1 MLLEKLLDLY
11 ERGDLEALHREL
23 IENRGSLIVNANLL
37 VSHPDF
43 TATCLKI
50 LEETK
55 RNSS

>member
-23 IENRGSLIVNANLL
+23 IENRESLIFNANLL

>member
-23 IENRGSLIVNANLL
+23 IENRESLIVNANLL

>member
-1 MLLEKLLDLY
+1 MLLDKLLNLY
-11 ERGDLEALHREL
+11 QRGDLEALRQEL
-23 IENRGSLIVNANLL
+23 MENRDTVIFNANLL

>member
-1 MLLEKLLDLY
+1 MILEKLLEAY
-11 ERGDLEALHREL
+11 NRGDMDTLTRLL
-23 IENRGSLIVNANLL
+23 VENRDTVIFNANLL

>member
-1 MLLEKLLDLY
+1 MILEKLLEAY
-11 ERGDLEALHREL
+11 NRGDMDTLTRLL
-23 IENRGSLIVNANLL
+23 VENRDTVIFNANLL
-37 VSHPDF
+37 VSYPDF

>member
-11 ERGDLEALHREL
+11 NRGDLEALRQAV
-23 IENRGSLIVNANLL
+23 IENQDTLTFNANLL
-37 VSHPDF
+37 VSYPDF
-43 TATCLKI
+43 TAQCLKI

>member
-23 IENRGSLIVNANLL
+23 IENQGSLIVNANLL